1 MTLELFDT
9 RQAAGMLRVAPQTL
23 EKWRSQGNRDLE
35 YVKIGG
41 KVVYSAAAIEKFV
54 ARNTRGGPT
63 PQRAVRG
70 R

>member
-1 MTLELFDT
+1 MNLELLDT
-9 RQAAGMLRVAPQTL
+9 RQAASMLRVAPQAL

-54 ARNTRGGPT
+54 ARNTRGGPA
-63 PQRAVRG
+63 PQRKSR
-70 R
+70 